1 MDPDSLLELVERSR
15 AEGIRADE
23 TRPKPP
29 PLIMHRELRTRRRL
43 SGTLQVHHI
52 SDELY
57 DMQAVPHRLNKIVS
71 PPREDPRR
79 PTWIPTAMR
88 TLILPFVGLYGS
100 VPGSTSATSS
110 SNTAWTRSQHVSEP

>member
-29 PLIMHRELRTRRRL
+29 PLIM
-43 SGTLQVHHI
+43 LQVHHI